1 MEPTVEAVTVEDVA
15 ARKLTNMIAV
25 FEVGLAEDAAVIVGG
40 SGVFVFV
47 EELIVEVELIGEH
60 DESGE
65 TRSDGGEEVVVDD
78 LIGLEA

>member
-1 MEPTVEAVTVEDVA
+1 MA

-40 SGVFVFV
+40 SGVFVCV
-47 EELIVEVELIGEH
+47 EELVVEGELIGEH

-65 TRSDGGEEVVVDD
+65 SRSDSGEEVVVND
-78 LIGLEA
+78 LISSEA